1 MENVRKYRDVVR
13 IVTTDKRRIY
23 LVSEWNYY
31 TAKCFSENLL
41 GIEMIKIKVKINIP
55 IYLPLSILEISKTV
69 MYELGMI
76 ILNQNMVTKSNL

>member
-1 MENVRKYRDVVR
+1 
-13 IVTTDKRRIY
+13 
-23 LVSEWNYY
+23 
-31 TAKCFSENLL
+31 
-41 GIEMIKIKVKINIP
+41 MIKIKVKINIP